1 MSSNSSNHSFAEN
14 NQAMEDGEAMEDDE
28 AMEQVDMA
36 LFDSLPNQ
44 ITLEYANGIQLFSQM
59 HSWSS
64 PY

>member
-1 MSSNSSNHSFAEN
+1 MSSDSNHFFAEN
-14 NQAMEDGEAMEDDE
+14 NQAMEEGEVMEDDE

-44 ITLEYANGIQLFSQM
+44 IALEYANGIQLFSQT
-59 HSWSS
+59 HSWSN

>member
-1 MSSNSSNHSFAEN
+1 
-14 NQAMEDGEAMEDDE
+14 MEEGEAMEDE

-44 ITLEYANGIQLFSQM
+44 IALEYANGIQLFSRT
-59 HSWSS
+59 HSWSN